1 MFARLSHV
9 LHTLSSSA
17 DDREREAYLAS
28 SADLAELEHRMHRL
42 ELDDLHGWP
51 HRAIPDAGR
60 SLIQR

>member
-17 DDREREAYLAS
+17 ADRERDLYLAS
-28 SADLAELEHRMHRL
+28 STDLAELEQRMHRL

-51 HRAIPDAGR
+51 HRAMPEADG